1 MMFKRSIFKSLLMFT
16 FVFGLFGVAYADK
29 PDAVQLT
36 AHEFKNQ
43 WDKPAK
49 LDASVQWVIFS
60 HHKDG
65 NEWVR
70 DALNELGVKNLE
82 ERHWLY
88 VADIS
93 GMPSLITKIFALPKM
108 RKYDFPIALSYDEVN
123 TQNWPEKED
132 TVSVY
137 KLENLKIVETKTF
150 SSKLSLE
157 DFLMSISN

>member
-1 MMFKRSIFKSLLMFT
+1 MFQRPIFTSFLLL
-16 FVFGLFGVAYADK
+16 VLSFGFLNFAHAGQA
-29 PDAVQLT
+29 DAVQLT

-70 DALNELGVKNLE
+70 DALNELGIKNLE

-93 GMPSLITKIFALPKM
+93 GMPSFVTKLFALPKM
-108 RKYDFPIALSYDEVN
+108 RKYDFPIALSDDEVN

-150 SSKLSLE
+150 PSKLSLE

>member
-1 MMFKRSIFKSLLMFT
+1 MFKRSFVKTLAMLLLT
-16 FVFGLFGVAYADK
+16 FGMLNVAFADK
-29 PDAVQLT
+29 T
-36 AHEFKNQ
+36 ATELSAHVFKDQ

-49 LDASVQWVIFS
+49 LDTTVQWVIFS

-70 DALNELGVKNLE
+70 DALNELGIKNLA

-108 RKYDFPIALSYDEVN
+108 RKYAFSIAISYDEEN
-123 TQNWPEKED
+123 TENWPEKED

-137 KLENLKIVETKTF
+137 KLNNLKIVEAKTF
-150 SSKLSLE
+150 PSKMALE
-157 DFLMSISN
+157 DFLMTMNP

>member
-1 MMFKRSIFKSLLMFT
+1 MFHRPIFATIVAVALN
-16 FVFGLFGVAYADK
+16 FGCFSFAYANETST
-29 PDAVQLT
+29 VQLT

-60 HHKDG
+60 HHRDG

-70 DALNELGVKNLE
+70 DAFNELGITNLE
-82 ERHWLY
+82 RRHWLY

-93 GMPSLITKIFALPKM
+93 GMPSFVTKLFALPKM
-108 RKYDFPIALSYDEVN
+108 RKYDFPIALSDDEVN

-137 KLENLKIVETKTF
+137 KLDNLKIVEAKTF
-150 SSKLSLE
+150 PSKLSLE
-157 DFLMSISN
+157 DFLMTISS

>member
-1 MMFKRSIFKSLLMFT
+1 MFQRPIFKF
-16 FVFGLFGVAYADK
+16 FLFLVLSVGFLNLAHAGQSDK
-29 PDAVQLT
+29 MQLT
-36 AHEFKNQ
+36 PYAFKDQ
-43 WDKPAK
+43 WGKPNP
-49 LDASVQWVIFS
+49 LDASVKWLIFS
-60 HHKDG
+60 HHKAG

-108 RKYDFPIALSYDEVN
+108 RKYDFPIALSDDEVN

-150 SSKLSLE
+150 PSKLSLE
-157 DFLMSISN
+157 DFLMTIQ